1 MKMAKIIVTVTKRE
15 NDPWILLK
23 KDIVNQVFTQD
34 EIDLI
39 IRPYIDYLK
48 SMPGYLYDQSS
59 VTINGNTAISEI
71 VFDTNENLESAYP
84 NLFGVDANEIV
95 KNKNLLVRAKVLA
108 TGAEYQVSITK
119 E

>member
-1 MKMAKIIVTVTKRE
+1 MAKIIVTVTKRE
-15 NDPWILLK
+15 SDPWILLK
-23 KDIVNQVFTQD
+23 KDMVNQIFTQD

-39 IRPYIDYLK
+39 IRPYINYVK
-48 SMPGYLYDQSS
+48 SLPGYLYDQSS
-59 VTINGNTAISEI
+59 VTINGNTAVSEM

-84 NLFGVDANEIV
+84 NLFGIDVNEIV

-108 TGAEYQVSITK
+108 AGAQYQVNITK